1 MTNYFERDL
10 RGKKKYRVYNDIN
23 QFIENFLI
31 RNGVNYF
38 LKKASKL
45 II

>member
-23 QFIENFLI
+23 QCKYNAI
-31 RNGVNYF
+31 
-38 LKKASKL
+38 
-45 II
+45 